1 MINFERVNQPED
13 RVFALEIVDFKEMN
27 SDKLRMMKASAS
39 RRSVDFPRNFGQHPK
54 NSAYHQN
61 EQSERA

>member
-1 MINFERVNQPED
+1 MFGATQWSHAWGHAQPY
-13 RVFALEIVDFKEMN
+13 VAVYILKGQ
-27 SDKLRMMKASAS
+27 KWRMMKTAAS
-39 RRSVDFPRNFGQHPK
+39 RRSVDFPRNSGQLLK